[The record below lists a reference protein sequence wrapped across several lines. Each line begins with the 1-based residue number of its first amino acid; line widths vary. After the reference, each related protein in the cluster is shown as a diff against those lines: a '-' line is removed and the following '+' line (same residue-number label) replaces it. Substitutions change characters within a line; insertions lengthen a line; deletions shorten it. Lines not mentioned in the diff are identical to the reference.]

1 MFDKKTST
9 KSTISTDSYNTQ
21 GKKKTNPYEVLFE
34 KRQLAKSKELAT
46 HRPSTGVKLQN
57 PAMSK
62 GKKTKK
68 NKAKPLPP
76 AIATRDAVMLEQQF
90 NLCNQIL

>member
-1 MFDKKTST
+1 
-9 KSTISTDSYNTQ
+9 
-21 GKKKTNPYEVLFE
+21 
-34 KRQLAKSKELAT
+34 
-46 HRPSTGVKLQN
+46 VKLQN

-90 NLCNQIL
+90 NLCN